1 MRAAVTLAVVAG
13 LGAPAWAGVSDVK
26 ITTDRTVDTSS
37 LAAMIKG
44 LKLHELKS
52 NDRKA
57 IRVFEFGRQML
68 YHHRCPQEA
77 YAPVGPVK
85 AINVYGWS
93 LCGSLHTILIALY
106 EEMGWPARYRGW
118 RGHMTMEVQY
128 DGKWHYFDIFLDCYY
143 WTRDKKTIAGQD
155 DIIADPDIVLKA
167 VEEGRTPNP
176 YLCCGDSA
184 AGVVSGVKSSRA
196 WDRSTGQKA
205 PATGVRIVGG
215 TARMHGVDHPSAARI
230 ALKEDPAYSTATP
243 LLSGMRMKLM
253 WATVPNGQFGISGK
267 KKKPR
272 HTCGTKDFRRDP
284 KLGPLLMPYG
294 GRTWAN
300 GELVYSPDF
309 TKAAAWGDLAIKQNV
324 TVRGGVVV
332 PAVAGRPA
340 YVGALIK
347 GPYVCSLAKASAE
360 WSAPAKGNALEVS
373 LDGKTWTK
381 VTPPVARAAEGRP
394 LSATAAMTR
403 PWLAPGE
410 LDLTMGRYDKA
421 GVLGRYGFYLRA
433 RIATGLKKLTVNEI
447 VVHNRCAQPHLMPGR
462 NEITV
467 TLADPEV
474 LKTSRLLVT
483 YVYAEGTKKP
493 GAKPRHPFDG
503 RGYQWGKD
511 KTVRKEVTK
520 TPYRFTIDVAGDTP
534 PRMKSLTRELL
545 PR

>member
-1 MRAAVTLAVVAG
+1 FMNFSEFTGPRQTIFMAE
-13 LGAPAWAGVSDVK
+13 SDDLV
-26 ITTDRTVDTSS
+26 
-37 LAAMIKG
+37 
-44 LKLHELKS
+44 H
-52 NDRKA
+52 
-57 IRVFEFGRQML
+57 
-68 YHHRCPQEA
+68 
-77 YAPVGPVK
+77 
-85 AINVYGWS
+85 
-93 LCGSLHTILIALY
+93 
-106 EEMGWPARYRGW
+106 
-118 RGHMTMEVQY
+118 
-128 DGKWHYFDIFLDCYY
+128 
-143 WTRDKKTIAGQD
+143 WTRLGDEYEFVQD
-155 DIIADPDIVLKA
+155 DRWYKPMW
-167 VEEGRTPNP
+167 R
-176 YLCCGDSA
+176 
-184 AGVVSGVKSSRA
+184 
-196 WDRSTGQKA
+196 WDCIWAIDR
-205 PATGVRIVGG
+205 PGG
-215 TARMHGVDHPSAARI
+215 G
-230 ALKEDPAYSTATP
+230 LYGYWTATP
-243 LLSGMRMKLM
+243 KEE
-253 WATVPNGQFGISGK
+253 T
-267 KKKPR
+267 
-272 HTCGTKDFRRDP
+272 
-284 KLGPLLMPYG
+284 G
-294 GRTWAN
+294 GRFGF
-300 GELVYSPDF
+300 GE
-309 TKAAAWGDLAIKQNV
+309 
-324 TVRGGVVV
+324 
-332 PAVAGRPA
+332 
-340 YVGALIK
+340 
-347 GPYVCSLAKASAE
+347 
-360 WSAPAKGNALEVS
+360 S